1 MIVKNKK
8 GGTATSTK
16 KTQSLSKQKKGL
28 WSRTKKYVRG
38 SPSKP
43 VTTTFVGSSKI
54 LLKPFNII
62 PELTLERI
70 RENLNAKL
78 KHDLNIP
85 TYTSGLMSLADGSMF
100 SISFFGVVRDSY
112 ARILNKWSPGDEI
125 EYVYTGGVKAHLL
138 TGNFWEI
145 KNVTRGGE
153 TIKGDK
159 LAKMY

>member
-1 MIVKNKK
+1 MWW
-8 GGTATSTK
+8 GRTTK
-16 KTQSLSKQKKGL
+16 KASIARSRNKTLSKNRSSIPKTKA
-28 WSRTKKYVRG
+28 RTT
-38 SPSKP
+38 
-43 VTTTFVGSSKI
+43 TTTFVGSSKI

-62 PELTLERI
+62 PEVTWERI
-70 RENLNAKL
+70 QENLSAKL

-85 TYTSGLMSLADGSMF
+85 TYTSGLMALGDGSMF
-100 SISFFGVVRDSY
+100 SVSFFGVVRDSY
-112 ARILNKWSPGDEI
+112 ARMLSKWSPGDVI
-125 EYVYTGGVKAHLL
+125 EYNYTGGVKAYVL